1 MSDYIDQSINLRI
14 LDMWAGETVGV
25 RAGNRYDVQGTYRDS
40 RIHFEMEALS
50 QLNFYLK
57 ERCEEIDEHVRWVKS
72 FKEEAS

>member
-14 LDMWAGETVGV
+14 LDMWAGETVGL

-72 FKEEAS
+72 FKEETA